1 VDDDDDDVARA
12 RVLLGEV
19 DSCSLPPLSCELAI
33 DCVVV
38 EIGELMVD
46 HTAPTHTAHP
56 PNRLAALYV
65 IESERERER
74 AAKQQARS
82 LLESINQWTTLIDW
96 TRTNELIHPRTH

>member
-1 VDDDDDDVARA
+1 MDDDDDDVARA

-46 HTAPTHTAHP
+46 H
-56 PNRLAALYV
+56 
-65 IESERERER
+65 
-74 AAKQQARS
+74 
-82 LLESINQWTTLIDW
+82 
-96 TRTNELIHPRTH
+96 RTHAHRASTQQTRGFVCD